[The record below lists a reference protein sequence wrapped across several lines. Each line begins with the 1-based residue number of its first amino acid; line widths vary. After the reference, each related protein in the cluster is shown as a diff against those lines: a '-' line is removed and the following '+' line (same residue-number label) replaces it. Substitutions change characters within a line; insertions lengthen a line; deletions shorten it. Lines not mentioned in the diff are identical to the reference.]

1 MKEKDKNKN
10 EKFVRNNKS
19 KNIKS
24 KWKKFQEEK
33 SKKVLTF
40 KINHAN
46 IYKYRATDKIL
57 RRN

>member
-10 EKFVRNNKS
+10 EKVVRNIKS

-24 KWKKFQEEK
+24 KWKKFQAEK

-40 KINHAN
+40 KNNHAN
-46 IYKYRATDKIL
+46 INKYLATDKI
-57 RRN
+57 